1 MKLDMRFDAAGN
13 PEDYDVDE
21 RKALL
26 EAIARAVGFSSAPAG
41 STITIAA
48 ASVSITAS
56 FPVIDVADADAHIAT
71 ASAYSTPNAFS
82 AAINGQLAAA
92 GATVSI
98 DGTGGSSFAA
108 TSTATSI
115 ASPLRASSGGGLDSA
130 IIIGA
135 AVGGVVLALVAGCW
149 CAKSKGL
156 SKPAA
161 KLLGREDLAATN
173 RKEVDSSAMRKNKRP
188 ALPTPSAL
196 PKPSLGGAAV

>member
-115 ASPLRASSGGGLDSA
+115 ASPLRASSGGN
-130 IIIGA
+130 
-135 AVGGVVLALVAGCW
+135 LVADWIAPSSLVPLWGVLF
-149 CAKSKGL
+149 SHL
-156 SKPAA
+156 S
-161 KLLGREDLAATN
+161 LAA
-173 RKEVDSSAMRKNKRP
+173 
-188 ALPTPSAL
+188 
-196 PKPSLGGAAV
+196 GAQRARV